1 MTRPACLCAR
11 SSRHPSTW
19 LRVTDCTPAWPCA
32 NDTDILIHPYVFRV
46 VCGNGAIMAQAVQT
60 RHIARD
66 SASPFSIEAEVR
78 QAIRCCCEPE
88 AFTFAADQMRTAK
101 QSQADMLINMSAFL
115 GTHRIPGEIA
125 SRILRQYFEME
136 ERSAYGF
143 MNAVTAV
150 ARDTKDPETKW
161 RLESLGGAIPTQANP
176 PSSPRPSRRE
186 RLIPVEAT

>member
-1 MTRPACLCAR
+1 M
-11 SSRHPSTW
+11 
-19 LRVTDCTPAWPCA
+19 TDCTPAWPCA

-60 RHIARD
+60 RHIVRD

-115 GTHRIPGEIA
+115 ELTAFQGRSRAGFFANTLRWRNDPPTA
-125 SRILRQYFEME
+125 S
-136 ERSAYGF
+136 
-143 MNAVTAV
+143 
-150 ARDTKDPETKW
+150 
-161 RLESLGGAIPTQANP
+161 
-176 PSSPRPSRRE
+176 
-186 RLIPVEAT
+186 